1 MGAEAAREAATV
13 ERMFAAIAPRY
24 DLLNRLLSVGFDRR
38 WRRRAVR
45 EAGLAPR
52 GRALDVCSGTGDVAL
67 EIARQ
72 IPGAGR
78 VVGLDFAAPML
89 SLAARKV
96 ARAGL
101 TRRVALVRGSALR
114 LPFPAEAFDAA
125 LIAFGVRNVVDVKQA
140 LAEMHR
146 VLRPGGRGVILE
158 FALPRARLLRALYLG
173 YFLRVLPRVG
183 RAISGHP
190 SAYTYLPD
198 TVTRWPTPEAF
209 GTAMT
214 EAGFREVRFTLLTF
228 GIVALHV
235 GLK

>member
-1 MGAEAAREAATV
+1 MGPEPEGEAAAV
-13 ERMFAAIAPRY
+13 ERMFATIAPRY
-24 DLLNRLLSVGFDRR
+24 DLLNRLLSAGLDRR

-45 EAGLAPR
+45 EARLGA
-52 GRALDVCSGTGDVAL
+52 GARALDVCSGTGDVAL

-72 IPGAGR
+72 VPGSGR
-78 VVGLDFAAPML
+78 VVGLDFAGPML
-89 SLAARKV
+89 GLAARKV

-101 TRRVALVRGSALR
+101 GRRIALVRGSALT
-114 LPFPAEAFDAA
+114 LPFPAGAFDAA
-125 LIAFGVRNVVDVKQA
+125 LIAFGIRNVVDVKQA

-146 VLRPGGRGVILE
+146 VVRPGGRAVILE
-158 FALPRARLLRALYLG
+158 FALPRARLLRGLYLW
-173 YFLRVLPRVG
+173 YFLRILPRVG

-190 SAYTYLPD
+190 SAYTYLPE

-209 GTAMT
+209 ATAMT
-214 EAGFREVRFTLLTF
+214 EAGFREVRWTPLTA